1 MSVNSRGDVQ
11 RVAGGGVVRGRVMK
25 LMSSQWTRWTTR
37 GQTELL
43 WCPTWFQHLEVEL
56 SFLFQLQLRPL
67 TLSYLQRQTGGWS
80 QAQGAKAPPL
90 VREPP
95 GWLSGTPRLSCELP
109 EL

>member
-11 RVAGGGVVRGRVMK
+11 RMAGGGVVRGRVMK
-25 LMSSQWTRWTTR
+25 LVSSQWTRWTAR

-43 WCPTWFQHLEVEL
+43 WCPTSFQHLEVEL
-56 SFLFQLQLRPL
+56 LVPVSAPSSDSFLPPEAD
-67 TLSYLQRQTGGWS
+67 GGWS
-80 QAQGAKAPPL
+80 QAQGARAPPL

-95 GWLSGTPRLSCELP
+95 GWLSGTPRLSCELQ